1 VNFDK
6 WYAVL
11 ICESQKM
18 WMGGPQ
24 LPYVRGY
31 IDMNEKYNRPKT
43 AFHVN
48 INLHPQVHNY
58 IISAENKYTMSL

>member
-1 VNFDK
+1 
-6 WYAVL
+6 
-11 ICESQKM
+11 M